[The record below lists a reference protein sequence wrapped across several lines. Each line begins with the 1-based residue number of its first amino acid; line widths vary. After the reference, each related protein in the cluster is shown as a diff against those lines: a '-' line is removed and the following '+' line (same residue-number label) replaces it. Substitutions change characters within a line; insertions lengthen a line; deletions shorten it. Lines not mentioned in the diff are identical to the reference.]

1 MERLTRD
8 YDDDNT
14 VTDTYTKRHHH
25 LVQPRDGEACVGR
38 CCSGSVSLPECV
50 SLYYA
55 MKDHLFS
62 LLSPRRAGGG
72 EPSTGTLVRVNWC
85 STLVRSVDPSAVW
98 RAAVPA

>member
-8 YDDDNT
+8 YDYDNT

-55 MKDHLFS
+55 IKDHLFS
-62 LLSPRRAGGG
+62 LLSPRRGRGGG
-72 EPSTGTLVRVNWC
+72 SRARARWSVNWC
-85 STLVRSVDPSAVW
+85 PTLVRSVDPSAVW